1 MIPVCKLSV
10 YCDTITTSLSGGVA
24 MVTDLEKADRINVP
38 SHLRAVDLCCNTAL

>member
-1 MIPVCKLSV
+1 MHIGLGTCICNYAPQSDN
-10 YCDTITTSLSGGVA
+10 YGEVA